1 MEITKEFLE
10 KSPLYIA
17 EVGQNHQGS
26 LDYILEYI
34 DVFSRAGANA
44 IKFQKRDNKF
54 LFDETKLQ
62 EPYDHENSFGSTY
75 GQHREHLELK
85 TDWLGKIK
93 DACTRNNVLFMCTA
107 FDEQSLEILLEYE
120 VDILKVASFDL
131 GNIPL
136 LKKVAAS
143 NKPVIFSTGGGNFD
157 HIDASIQALEDAN
170 QIGVLHCVSQYPCPP
185 EILGLNGICDLIARY
200 PDIPVGLSDHFSG
213 TLSGPIGYMKGA
225 RIFEKHVTL
234 NRAWKGTDHSFAL
247 EANGFKNFVRDIKRV
262 PLMEPVQHSQNVGM
276 EPVFK
281 KLGKSI
287 VARKTIEKSQIIDE
301 TNIIGRIIS
310 GNGVAIRQAS
320 VFLGRKVNRKI
331 IKNEPILLNDIE

>member
-1 MEITKEFLE
+1 MVLFYGNNERISG

-26 LDYILEYI
+26 LDYILNILMCFHVRVQTRSNFKNEI
-34 DVFSRAGANA
+34 INFSLMKQNFKSHM
-44 IKFQKRDNKF
+44 IMKTLLDP
-54 LFDETKLQ
+54 LI
-62 EPYDHENSFGSTY
+62 
-75 GQHREHLELK
+75 QHRAFGAK
-85 TDWLGKIK
+85 DDWLGKIK

-107 FDEQSLEILLEYE
+107 FDEQSPRYCWNM
-120 VDILKVASFDL
+120 KSTFSS
-131 GNIPL
+131 GFFWSWNIPL

-143 NKPVIFSTGGGNFD
+143 NKPVIFSTGGNFD
-157 HIDASIQALEDAN
+157 HIDEAFKLQDAN

-310 GNGVAIRQAS
+310 GNGVAIRTS
-320 VFLGRKVNRKI
+320 VFLAEK
-331 IKNEPILLNDIE
+331 